1 MGRTLGPEP
10 DREGGAMPLASQ
22 AESGAGRVMV
32 LVARG
37 VAILLW
43 ATSLQILLSE
53 RE

>member
-1 MGRTLGPEP
+1 
-10 DREGGAMPLASQ
+10 MPLASQ